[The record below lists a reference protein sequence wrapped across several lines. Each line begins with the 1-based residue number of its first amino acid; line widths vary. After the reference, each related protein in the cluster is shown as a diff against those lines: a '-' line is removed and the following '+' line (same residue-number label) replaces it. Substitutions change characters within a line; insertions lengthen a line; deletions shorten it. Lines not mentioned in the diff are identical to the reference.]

1 LTDAARAGSTDSAYH
16 CVSPELAMIDALAA
30 KLDGV
35 AALCGR
41 YGVNRLEVFGSA
53 AAGDFNPSRSDID
66 FIVEFQPDMPMGP
79 WMSRYFSFR
88 DDLAAL
94 LGWPVD
100 LMMANSP
107 GLKNPYFARE
117 VGRSRRLVYAA

>member
-1 LTDAARAGSTDSAYH
+1 
-16 CVSPELAMIDALAA
+16 MIDALAA
-30 KLDGV
+30 KLDSI
-35 AALCGR
+35 AALCRR

-53 AAGDFNPSRSDID
+53 AAGDFDPSRSDID
-66 FIVEFQPDMPMGP
+66 FIVEFGPDVPMGP

-94 LGWPVD
+94 LGRPVD
-100 LMMANSP
+100 LVMANSP

-117 VGRSRRLVYAA
+117 VRRSRRLVYAA